1 MSALYAAGS
10 PYTWPGLLAALVW
23 LIHLLLH
30 QEATESVVTF
40 ETQWHKQ
47 AAEKKLEARKGD
59 LVDKKAE
66 KTVIQADIEELHN
79 RIASQE
85 INPADIDRMQKEKDF
100 LDANTRPVVLKDQQL
115 RKAAW
120 DHELASTNKEKDLEI
135 LCGEYNERC
144 LRFKPILADGQPLTG
159 SELQITLQ
167 IESTVPKEILGTSV
181 ANGLKQ
187 EVYAYKAA
195 RQEKLDL
202 LSRLVAT
209 IKKSEAL
216 HKASKEKWDL
226 ACAVVT
232 NEREELEAKVVAKE
246 LAAKRTDKDA
256 EKLTKQWEQRYKA
269 EVESSSEQVATAK
282 KQWIEVVDFIL
293 SAKEQITGLL
303 QVLKSKTHVEAGR
316 LKRDLPEFT
325 AMIALQVCDAQA
337 TLSDQHTQTCYLKTS
352 RGL

>member
-1 MSALYAAGS
+1 M
-10 PYTWPGLLAALVW
+10 
-23 LIHLLLH
+23 
-30 QEATESVVTF
+30 
-40 ETQWHKQ
+40 
-47 AAEKKLEARKGD
+47 
-59 LVDKKAE
+59 DKKAE

-187 EVYAYKAA
+187 AIFEVMESCKRYTN
-195 RQEKLDL
+195 QEK
-202 LSRLVAT
+202 
-209 IKKSEAL
+209 
-216 HKASKEKWDL
+216 
-226 ACAVVT
+226 
-232 NEREELEAKVVAKE
+232 
-246 LAAKRTDKDA
+246 
-256 EKLTKQWEQRYKA
+256 KLFRVNRK
-269 EVESSSEQVATAK
+269 
-282 KQWIEVVDFIL
+282 
-293 SAKEQITGLL
+293 
-303 QVLKSKTHVEAGR
+303 
-316 LKRDLPEFT
+316 
-325 AMIALQVCDAQA
+325 
-337 TLSDQHTQTCYLKTS
+337 
-352 RGL
+352 

>member
-1 MSALYAAGS
+1 MSQQVMPLNEKFLFQKVNPNLKLSVEVEEEVPVVFKRLGYPFQISMSALYAAGS

-40 ETQWHKQ
+40 ETQVRDPFSKTLASHINASWRETMMSVNAWTARFVNSLRIVLSRLRRNCLQWHKQ

-187 EVYAYKAA
+187 AIFEVMESCKRYTN
-195 RQEKLDL
+195 QEKKLFRVNRKYMHTKLLVKRSSTCCLDSSPP
-202 LSRLVAT
+202 SRNRRLFTKRV
-209 IKKSEAL
+209 KKSGIWL
-216 HKASKEKWDL
+216 
-226 ACAVVT
+226 V
-232 NEREELEAKVVAKE
+232 R
-246 LAAKRTDKDA
+246 
-256 EKLTKQWEQRYKA
+256 
-269 EVESSSEQVATAK
+269 
-282 KQWIEVVDFIL
+282 
-293 SAKEQITGLL
+293 
-303 QVLKSKTHVEAGR
+303 
-316 LKRDLPEFT
+316 
-325 AMIALQVCDAQA
+325 
-337 TLSDQHTQTCYLKTS
+337 
-352 RGL
+352 